1 VDEVRDLDDRLL
13 GERGIVGARRGLREF
28 RGPAEPLVVGDQP
41 RQLGDA
47 ASGRLGEARRTSA
60 SARTSG
66 LPPSPR
72 SAATSVTSSP
82 TVGAANQLHWKAHID
97 RDQAFQAAGARD

>member
-1 VDEVRDLDDRLL
+1 MDEVRDLDDRLL
-13 GERGIVGARRGLREF
+13 GERAIVGARRGLREL

-41 RQLGDA
+41 HELGGA

-66 LPPSPR
+66 LPPSSR
-72 SAATSVTSSP
+72 SAATSVTRSP
-82 TVGAANQLHWKAHID
+82 TLGAANQLPWKADID